1 MHCKSEAGFTL
12 IEAMIA
18 VAIIG
23 IILVPMFLLQGTILQ
38 EVGRRSHELRRMF
51 FARQFFSEARQKQ
64 SENAIEYA
72 LEKKEENPP
81 TLLAYTLGS
90 IPKNSSL
97 KDTYNLYIERVTAT
111 EQGER
116 FGQKLVHF
124 VFKPEREKQ

>member
-51 FARQFFSEARQKQ
+51 FARQFFFEARQKQ
-64 SENAIEYA
+64 SETAIEYA
-72 LEKKEENPP
+72 LEKKEKNPP
-81 TLLAYTLGS
+81 TLLNYTLGS

-97 KDTYNLYIERVTAT
+97 KDTYNLYIERVTAI